1 MCGNQSLPVHA
12 RRSLKLMTVAALAI
26 ILWKPKLFQRP
37 ECVVIMIRAIL
48 FAAIVFLSEMTAV
61 AAAPLRVVAIG
72 ASNTQGWYV
81 GNQGAYPAKLQALL
95 KAKGIDAQVVNA
107 GVPFDT
113 TAGMLK
119 RIDSDVPTGTDIVI
133 LQPGANDRRF
143 LGTKEQRAAN
153 IAAMERRL
161 RNRSIK
167 VIVYDEEIPL
177 RYYAFD
183 FIHLTGEG
191 HAMIAATLLPRI
203 MATIS
208 RRPNDPLPSSNA
220 RQP

>member
-1 MCGNQSLPVHA
+1 M
-12 RRSLKLMTVAALAI
+12 RRTFILLILALLFSSPLEAAVLNI
-26 ILWKPKLFQRP
+26 
-37 ECVVIMIRAIL
+37 
-48 FAAIVFLSEMTAV
+48 
-61 AAAPLRVVAIG
+61 VAIG

-81 GNQGAYPAKLQALL
+81 GKQGAYPAKLQALL
-95 KAKGIDAQVVNA
+95 KAKGIDAQVINA

-153 IAAMERRL
+153 IATMERRL

-167 VIVYDEEIPL
+167 VIVYDEEIPVCTENS
-177 RYYAFD
+177 
-183 FIHLTGEG
+183 I
-191 HAMIAATLLPRI
+191 
-203 MATIS
+203 
-208 RRPNDPLPSSNA
+208 RRRRSKRTA
-220 RQP
+220 